1 MYRKYLDMLKLE
13 DQIKSTDNQNNSI
26 QSNMNSFMEQKNKVG
41 GFASQMQTLREEKSI
56 QNLDYDF
63 IQNKT

>member
-1 MYRKYLDMLKLE
+1 MLKLE

-41 GFASQMQTLREEKSI
+41 GFAS
-56 QNLDYDF
+56 
-63 IQNKT
+63 

>member
-13 DQIKSTDNQNNSI
+13 DQIKNTDNQNNSI

-41 GFASQMQTLREEKSI
+41 GFSSQMQTLREEKSI
-56 QNLDYDF
+56 QNPDYDF